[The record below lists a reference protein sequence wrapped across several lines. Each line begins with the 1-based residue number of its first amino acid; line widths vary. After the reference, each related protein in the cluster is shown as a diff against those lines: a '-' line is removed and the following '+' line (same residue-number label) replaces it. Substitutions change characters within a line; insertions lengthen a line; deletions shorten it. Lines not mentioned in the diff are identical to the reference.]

1 MFQNKI
7 SESKFIIL
15 FLVPFLLGSLSVLSF
30 QPYNYYLINF
40 FIFPSL
46 FLLFCHVNKKS
57 KNFYRKKPYLINL
70 FSLGYFFGFGFFLA
84 GNYWISYS
92 LTFDESL
99 KDFYLITLIL
109 IPVFLGIFFGLV
121 AIIIG
126 PFIKKNYCSL
136 ILFCLA
142 FSLNDFIRS
151 KIFTGFPWN
160 LWAYSMSDFLEFL
173 QIISLIQ
180 LHAFNLLVITIFTLP
195 VILFF
200 NNKSK
205 FPVLMFAITI
215 VSANILYGNY
225 TINTNNKNLN
235 KNENFINI
243 KIISPN
249 FGLKYFLDKEDTNKR
264 LKKLIRYSS
273 PDKDKKTIF
282 IWPEGALSGKYFN
295 ELKEYE
301 SLIKKNF
308 SKKHL
313 IVIGINTLDNNG
325 KFYNSLLIINNNVE
339 KIFHY
344 NKNKLVPFGEFV
356 PFENFFKKIGF
367 KKITEGFGSF
377 SEGDK
382 HNVFDYEDTKI
393 VPLICYE
400 IIFPELL
407 SQKNFKKS
415 FILNISEDGWFGDSI
430 GPYQHFS
437 KSIFRAIENNS
448 YVVRSANKGISAFIS
463 NKGKIIKS
471 LSNNEAGSIEYKLP
485 VVQREKST
493 IKYNLI
499 FYLLLITYTLAFLI
513 FYKYDK

>member
-1 MFQNKI
+1 
-7 SESKFIIL
+7 
-15 FLVPFLLGSLSVLSF
+15 
-30 QPYNYYLINF
+30 
-40 FIFPSL
+40 
-46 FLLFCHVNKKS
+46 
-57 KNFYRKKPYLINL
+57 
-70 FSLGYFFGFGFFLA
+70 
-84 GNYWISYS
+84 
-92 LTFDESL
+92 
-99 KDFYLITLIL
+99 
-109 IPVFLGIFFGLV
+109 
-121 AIIIG
+121 
-126 PFIKKNYCSL
+126 
-136 ILFCLA
+136 
-142 FSLNDFIRS
+142 
-151 KIFTGFPWN
+151 
-160 LWAYSMSDFLEFL
+160 MSDFLEFL

-180 LHAFNLLVITIFTLP
+180 LHAFNLLIITIFTLP

-377 SEGDK
+377 SEGDM